1 MKSFW
6 WHPAIAAGLA
16 IMAVLTFVL
25 GRVALE
31 ARTELAA
38 AKAYDEEGRITLAI
52 EHYRRTIRWAFPL
65 SPYTAEAISVLES
78 LAERLEAGGDRPGAL
93 STWRSLSGGLAASRF
108 LYSGSHPAREN
119 ANDQIARLLATDQSA
134 AIDANLSVK
143 QLATDHRR
151 LLSEPVSPDPWWGA
165 LLLLGMSVW
174 VGALAVMARR
184 GFDSAG
190 RFDWAS
196 ARGPLWGA
204 FVGFVSFALGLLFA

>member
-1 MKSFW
+1 VKAFW
-6 WHPAIAAGLA
+6 GRPAVVAGLA
-16 IMAVLTFVL
+16 STALLACVL

-31 ARTELAA
+31 SRAELAA
-38 AKAYDEEGRITLAI
+38 ANAYHEEGRIALAI

-65 SPYTAEAISVLES
+65 SPYTVEAISALES
-78 LAERLEAGGDRPGAL
+78 LAERLEADGDEPGAL
-93 STWRSLSGGLAASRF
+93 STWRSLSGGLAATRF

-119 ANDQIARLLATDQSA
+119 ANDQIARLIAMDQSA
-134 AIDANLSVK
+134 AIDANLSVE

-151 LLSEPVSPDPWWGA
+151 LLSETVSPDPWWGV